1 MRNMSFYL
9 TVTLP
14 RKELTITN
22 SPNQITHC
30 TLYQITKHYAR
41 FNMCNKQS
49 LYRRPTEHHK
59 QLSTY
64 LRWFAT
70 YIRRLLVARCLP
82 FYLCKILL
90 PVTYTRGSAWYV

>member
-1 MRNMSFYL
+1 MRNMSFYS

-30 TLYQITKHYAR
+30 TLYQIMKHYAR

-49 LYRRPTEHHK
+49 LYRRTTVWMIISNCNRNVIENTTSNC
-59 QLSTY
+59 QLTWDG
-64 LRWFAT
+64 LQHT
-70 YIRRLLVARCLP
+70 LGGC
-82 FYLCKILL
+82 
-90 PVTYTRGSAWYV
+90 